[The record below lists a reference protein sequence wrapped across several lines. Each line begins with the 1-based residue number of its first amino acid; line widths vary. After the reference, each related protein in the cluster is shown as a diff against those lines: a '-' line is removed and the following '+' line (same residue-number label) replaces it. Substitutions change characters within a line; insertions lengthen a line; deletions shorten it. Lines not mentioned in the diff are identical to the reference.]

1 MLLQTLNIDVL
12 LNESIRLILPNSVI
26 NEGICLVESSR
37 LVGRS
42 NISGLSTLESSVHIN
57 LNLNN

>member
-12 LNESIRLILPNSVI
+12 LNESIRLIFPNSVI

>member
-12 LNESIRLILPNSVI
+12 LNESIRLIFPNSVI
-26 NEGICLVESSR
+26 YEGICLVESSR